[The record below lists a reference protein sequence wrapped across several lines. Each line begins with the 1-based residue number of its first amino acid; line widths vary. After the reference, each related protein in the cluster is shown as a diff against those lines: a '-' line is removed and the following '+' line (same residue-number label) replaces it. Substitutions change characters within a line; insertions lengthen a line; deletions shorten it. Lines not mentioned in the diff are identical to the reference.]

1 MRILAVFITIINIF
15 AIFAVP
21 TFAEN
26 ELSSFDTQGLE
37 QKINDETDLSFSDMF
52 YDVITGN
59 LSEVVDDIK
68 NKIFDTFASEIKNNS
83 DYIKTIVIVSLL
95 CGILNTI
102 SSDLKD
108 KSVAELVFFV
118 GEVMVLTV
126 AVLSLKETINIMRGY
141 ISSITGIISA
151 SIPFLSGVLVA
162 GGKSAA
168 FLTTGGTLV
177 ATAAALSYVAD
188 GVIIPFVIV
197 SSLVRIVNVISQK
210 NMLSKL
216 SELLYEITGWIIKGG
231 GCLYIFLLSLE
242 KVSGSAVNNGVHN
255 SIKSLVGAIPVVGD
269 VAKSGMD
276 IAANVV
282 SVVASGSMI
291 VIVIV
296 LIAVSLVPVVKVVV
310 IAYIYKFVAALCE
323 PICDK
328 GTVEI
333 IDSIGDGCKL
343 MIGCLFMVA
352 FMFVTSVIIILGGL
366 V

>member
-162 GGKSAA
+162 GGKSRGNSCCYRRST
-168 FLTTGGTLV
+168 FICSRRCYNSLCY
-177 ATAAALSYVAD
+177 S
-188 GVIIPFVIV
+188 IIACKNCECYISKKYAVKIV
-197 SSLVRIVNVISQK
+197 R
-210 NMLSKL
+210 
-216 SELLYEITGWIIKGG
+216 T
-231 GCLYIFLLSLE
+231 
-242 KVSGSAVNNGVHN
+242 
-255 SIKSLVGAIPVVGD
+255 
-269 VAKSGMD
+269 
-276 IAANVV
+276 
-282 SVVASGSMI
+282 
-291 VIVIV
+291 
-296 LIAVSLVPVVKVVV
+296 
-310 IAYIYKFVAALCE
+310 
-323 PICDK
+323 PI
-328 GTVEI
+328 
-333 IDSIGDGCKL
+333 
-343 MIGCLFMVA
+343 
-352 FMFVTSVIIILGGL
+352 
-366 V
+366 